1 MNELLACVPV
11 SDWAKEAVLSR
22 LQEPHRWYHN
32 LEHVLEM
39 WRWHREYSRGQF
51 SDAVVASFCLYH
63 DAIYQPCAKDNE
75 RRSADLW
82 LSDSAFAD
90 PLVYQAILGSADHFT
105 PHREPIVDWCLN
117 LDLLRLGTPNH
128 EFTQHG
134 LDIRAEYTHL
144 TDHQWIKASSEF
156 RTKVMAQS
164 TIFRFEEFAAFETQ
178 ARHNLAKALG
188 EDWQALG
195 YT

>member
-1 MNELLACVPV
+1 MNDLLDHVPV
-11 SDWAKEAVLSR
+11 SAKAKEAAVRR
-22 LQEPHRWYHN
+22 LQEPHRRYHN

-63 DAIYQPCAKDNE
+63 DVIYQPCAKDNE
-75 RRSADLW
+75 LRSADLW
-82 LSDSAFAD
+82 LTVSDD
-90 PLVYQAILGSADHFT
+90 RLVHQAILASADHFKV
-105 PHREPIVDWCLN
+105 HREPCVDWCLN

-134 LDIRAEYTHL
+134 LDIRAEYAQL
-144 TDHQWIKASSEF
+144 SEHQWAKASSEF
-156 RTKVMAQS
+156 RSKVMAQS
-164 TIFRFEEFAAFETQ
+164 TIFRFAEFAVFEKQ
-178 ARHNLAKALG
+178 ARYNLATALIA
-188 EDWQALG
+188 DWQALG